1 MITPSLKLNKATHAV
16 TPLNDLMSAMYF
28 KDPKFSFE
36 ENSNHNRHI
45 LGADNT
51 LKNEVCFAVKVR
63 HGLDIIGELRYGC
76 VKRANG
82 SNNND
87 AFSVISNNIKK
98 ERRPFNEIITTNPKV
113 ALRDAMKYFVPL
125 TTEQISKQVRKAV
138 DRCLEDTYS
147 SVDPSYIRV
156 GTAGEVLMF
165 FVDLHRGGTPKIP
178 PSVEKD
184 MTQKVLDKIDNF
196 SIIKD
201 LRYAQTHQS
210 GHAVELIDSGHV
222 RVVDF
227 NKEDSVIEADSIH
240 ALPEWM
246 QLKISMLKMLEG
258 TQGIRDV
265 GCRFH
270 HEGMEDK
277 TKKYMYI
284 TDGEMT
290 HLI

>member
-1 MITPSLKLNKATHAV
+1 MIAPSLKLNKATHAV

-36 ENSNHNRHI
+36 ENSMENRQI
-45 LGADNT
+45 IGSDNT

-63 HGLDIIGELRYGC
+63 HGLDIIGELRFGC
-76 VKRANG
+76 VRRANG
-82 SNNND
+82 KENSD
-87 AFSVISNNIKK
+87 AFSIISNNIKK

-113 ALRDAMKYFVPL
+113 AMREAMKHLVPL
-125 TTEQISKQVRKAV
+125 TTEQISKYIRKAV
-138 DRCLEDTYS
+138 DRFLEDTYS
-147 SVDPSYIRV
+147 SVDPSYLRV
-156 GTAGEVLMF
+156 GKASEVVMF

-178 PSVEKD
+178 LSVEND
-184 MTQKVLDKIDNF
+184 LTQKVLDKIDNF

-201 LRYAQTHQS
+201 LRHAQTHQS
-210 GHAVELIDSGHV
+210 GHAVELMDSGHV

-227 NKEDSVIEADSIH
+227 SKEDSVIEADSIH

-270 HEGMEDK
+270 HEAIEDK